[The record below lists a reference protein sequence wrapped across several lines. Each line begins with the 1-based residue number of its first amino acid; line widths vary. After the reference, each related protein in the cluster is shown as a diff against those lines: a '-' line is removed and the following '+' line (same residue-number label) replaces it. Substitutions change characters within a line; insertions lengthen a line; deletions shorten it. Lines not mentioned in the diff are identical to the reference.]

1 MENLPT
7 LRSQEKTHFANS
19 NDSQV
24 AIAIKNGLK
33 IRNLEEDEPLLQVLR
48 YVFTLIGIRNEQIP
62 NQIEKVV
69 LVKFIKDHYPN
80 YSVEEIRVAF
90 EFAIKKITTVEVNH
104 YGNFSGLYFASIMNA
119 YQEHRNKVAGELH
132 RIEQREK
139 AQQEIEITEAEILK
153 IETEYK
159 KNIIDPIF
167 EDYKKNSRLD
177 FGITNPKYIY
187 DLMSKEFPDLI
198 NLEERQEIKLEAIE
212 RIASKTTEIEN
223 QKSISKEDFK
233 KRKAYLDLIG
243 IPEKVED
250 LVKQECYC
258 IAVKR
263 IFNHKIEAENGEA
276 KTEDSN

>member
-62 NQIEKVV
+62 NQLEKVV

-104 YGNFSGLYFASIMNA
+104 YGNFSGLYFASIMEA
-119 YQEHRNKVAGELH
+119 YQGHRNKVAIELR
-132 RIEQREK
+132 RIEQRELAK
-139 AQQEIEITEAEILK
+139 VQKELSDAEILI
-153 IETEYK
+153 IENEYK

-167 EDYKKNSRLD
+167 EDFKKNNRLD

-187 DLMSKEFPDLI
+187 DLMSKEFPYLI
-198 NLEERQEIKLEAIE
+198 NLEEKQQIKLEAIA
-212 RIASKTTEIEN
+212 RITSKTTEIEN
-223 QKSISKEDFK
+223 QKSFSKEDFK
-233 KRKAYLDLIG
+233 KKKAYLDLIG
-243 IPEKVED
+243 IPEKAED

-276 KTEDSN
+276 KTD